1 MALRSVLGTVVNL
14 ANSALTMAS
23 YVFLPQF
30 LGLENIEYFLRENI
44 YPGILVL
51 VFSVGIP
58 NYVKKSEEVGFLVFL
73 LILVSIFYFVSWN
86 FLWYSNLLW
95 LLIGVVSQKELV
107 NGRFYLF
114 SALILGLSLTN
125 FTLIFFTQD
134 WRMAHFISP
143 LLVLIIYAF
152 AVESVNFSI
161 KRIREKLRNRFRVYS
176 TLNKVLSI
184 SLLWWIISWRYKLE
198 AESLYN
204 LSVYQKVTLSIPVAV
219 LGFISLINY
228 LKNSLSWGWRS
239 DIISL
244 LTAIIIGIGLG
255 WYFEDISWVLLTL
268 LIFTHV
274 PVVYLQ
280 NKLLEERYYTVLYI
294 PFAISLFL
302 VGIEYILYSLVG
314 FLMIIRLCF
323 YVQNRSSSSSL
334 QRTR

>member
-1 MALRSVLGTVVNL
+1 MRSVLGTVVNL
-14 ANSALTMAS
+14 ANSGLTMVS

-30 LGLENIEYFLRENI
+30 LGLEQIEYFLRENI

-58 NYVKKSEEVGFLVFL
+58 NYVKKYEEGGFFLFL

-95 LLIGVVSQKELV
+95 LSIGIVSQKELI

-114 SALILGLSLTN
+114 SALILGLSFSN
-125 FTLIFFTQD
+125 FILILFTQD
-134 WRMAHFISP
+134 WRMAHLISP
-143 LLVLIIYAF
+143 LIILIIYSL

-161 KRIREKLRNRFRVYS
+161 KRIREILSNRFKFYS

-184 SLLWWIISWRYKLE
+184 SLLWWIISWRYELE
-198 AESLYN
+198 GESLYN
-204 LSVYQKVTLSIPVAV
+204 LSVYQKVTLSIPVAF

-228 LKNSLSWGWRS
+228 LKNTLSWGWRR

-244 LTAIIIGIGLG
+244 LTAIIIAIGLG
-255 WYFEDISWVLLTL
+255 WYFENISWILLAL

-280 NKLLEERYYTVLYI
+280 NKLLEERYYTALYI
-294 PFAISLFL
+294 PFAISLFF
-302 VGIEYILYSLVG
+302 IEIGYILYSLVG

-323 YVQNRSSSSSL
+323 NVQNRSSSSSI